1 MSSILPPPDSP
12 PRQTTHDTAAFVTP
26 KPSRAPKTPGTK
38 RKAPTDEPEGSSRND
53 STSLSHSQVPAEAGG
68 AVKSEA
74 DYGRR
79 WKMSNDTLKLVTER
93 VVNKWT

>member
-1 MSSILPPPDSP
+1 MSSIPPPPDSP

-26 KPSRAPKTPGTK
+26 KPSRASKTPGTK
-38 RKAPTDEPEGSSRND
+38 RKAPADEPEGSSQND
-53 STSLSHSQVPAEAGG
+53 STSPSHSQVPAEAGG
-68 AVKSEA
+68 AAKPEA